1 MKIIS
6 YTTHRLVKSE
16 DLNHHGTLFAG
27 RSSEWFVE
35 SAFIAASTLL
45 KPQNIL
51 CRKIHSLNFMRP
63 VYPGSTVCLRS
74 RVVYAGRSSLIVYVD
89 FFLIN
94 DFNNLIANGF
104 VTFVNVD
111 DNARS
116 FPHGIELDLSNDEE
130 KKLYETAASLKKD

>member
-1 MKIIS
+1 MKINS
-6 YTTHRLVKSE
+6 YMTHRLVKSE

-51 CRKIHSLNFMRP
+51 CRKIHGMNFMRP

-89 FFLIN
+89 FSLIN
-94 DFNNLIANGF
+94 DFENFIADGF
-104 VTFVNVD
+104 ITFVNV
-111 DNARS
+111 NESGKS
-116 FPHGIELDLSNDEE
+116 FPHGIELDITNEEERNLND
-130 KKLYETAASLKKD
+130 AAANLRKD

>member
-51 CRKIHSLNFMRP
+51 CRKIHSLNFMHP

-74 RVVYAGRSSLIVYVD
+74 RVVYTGRSSLIVYVD
-89 FFLIN
+89 FSLVN
-94 DFNNLIANGF
+94 DFENTIADGF
-104 VTFVNVD
+104 ITFVNVD
-111 DNARS
+111 ENAKP
-116 FPHGIELDLSNDEE
+116 FPHGIVLDITNDEE
-130 KKLYETAASLKKD
+130 RKLNETAANLKKD

>member
-1 MKIIS
+1 M
-6 YTTHRLVKSE
+6 THHLVKSE

-74 RVVYAGRSSLIVYVD
+74 RVVFAGRSSLIVFVD

-111 DNARS
+111 DNAKS
-116 FPHGIELDLSNDEE
+116 FPHGIELDISNEEE
-130 KKLYETAASLKKD
+130 KKLNDMAANLKKD